1 MSTGQLIDHES
12 LIVGRVRP
20 TLADESALAMGTTG
34 EGAEEGA
41 EQREGKGEGK
51 GEGGGEGDGDG
62 EGDEEGA
69 VYSGDQAAEEED
81 ADGMGVA
88 ARGLVR
94 HVNERLRGR
103 RVRRAGQ
110 GGEER
115 VWDEPRRV

>member
-12 LIVGRVRP
+12 LIVGRGRP

-34 EGAEEGA
+34 EGAEQGEG
-41 EQREGKGEGK
+41 EGEGKGEGK
-51 GEGGGEGDGDG
+51 GEGEGDGNG

-81 ADGMGVA
+81 TDGMGVA

-94 HVNERLRGR
+94 HENERLRGR

-110 GGEER
+110 GGEEG

>member
-1 MSTGQLIDHES
+1 MDEGD
-12 LIVGRVRP
+12 RP
-20 TLADESALAMGTTG
+20 WQTSRLSPWA
-34 EGAEEGA
+34 
-41 EQREGKGEGK
+41 QRERERNRERGKEGVKEGGKGE
-51 GEGGGEGDGDG
+51 GEGDGDG

-81 ADGMGVA
+81 TDGMGVA

>member
-12 LIVGRVRP
+12 LIVGRGRP

-34 EGAEEGA
+34 EGAEQG
-41 EQREGKGEGK
+41 EGKGEGK
-51 GEGGGEGDGDG
+51 GGGKGEGEGDGDG

-69 VYSGDQAAEEED
+69 VYSGDQAAEGED
-81 ADGMGVA
+81 TDGMGVA

-110 GGEER
+110 GGEEK

>member
-1 MSTGQLIDHES
+1 MASTSDSCLDKS
-12 LIVGRVRP
+12 LGRRVGSGHGHNRRG
-20 TLADESALAMGTTG
+20 SGTGRG
-34 EGAEEGA
+34 ERRGERRG
-41 EQREGKGEGK
+41 GKGE
-51 GEGGGEGDGDG
+51 GEGDGDG

-81 ADGMGVA
+81 TDGMGVA

>member
-12 LIVGRVRP
+12 LIVGRGRP

-34 EGAEEGA
+34 EGAEQG
-41 EQREGKGEGK
+41 EGKGEGK
-51 GEGGGEGDGDG
+51 GEGEGEGDGDGDG

-69 VYSGDQAAEEED
+69 VYPVDQAAEEED
-81 ADGMGVA
+81 TDGMGVA